1 MSKIIG
7 NNWIKSSFL
16 KTKKLPPIKCSHN
29 YLHWHWL
36 THIVGQVTGVWH
48 DIAARLWPTY
58 LCKLSHTATA
68 GCLHFVAFELSG
80 GLSQCKRKQW
90 RVEQRARHTVVSS
103 TLTKFEQSL
112 PHDTWYIM
120 SHTHMIH
127 NVSDIGQQ
135 KKQNCLSTL
144 LHSHTFAPWVDLWWI
159 DSVGEKFNWQG
170 ILLVGN
176 FFLGYVWFV
185 GGDTE
190 DFPELLDLFEAA
202 GHPQTFGPADSHRTS
217 A

>member
-1 MSKIIG
+1 MVVSSKKIGNIFLWVFYIHSYNLDFMMSKIIG

-16 KTKKLPPIKCSHN
+16 KTKKLPHIKCSHN

-135 KKQNCLSTL
+135 KKTELSEHITPQPHL
-144 LHSHTFAPWVDLWWI
+144 CSLSRPLV
-159 DSVGEKFNWQG
+159 NWFCWRE
-170 ILLVGN
+170 I
-176 FFLGYVWFV
+176 
-185 GGDTE
+185 
-190 DFPELLDLFEAA
+190 
-202 GHPQTFGPADSHRTS
+202 
-217 A
+217 